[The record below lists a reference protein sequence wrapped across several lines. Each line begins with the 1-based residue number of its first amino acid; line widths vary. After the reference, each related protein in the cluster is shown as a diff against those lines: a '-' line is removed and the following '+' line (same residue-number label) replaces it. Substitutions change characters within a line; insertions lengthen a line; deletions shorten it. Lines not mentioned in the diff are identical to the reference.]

1 LYETIYQ
8 GDKLSI
14 TNFNVLSNNKL
25 CYVNCSDLDC
35 LINILSKIN
44 QAYVLNK
51 LQIPFISIAAKHG
64 NVCGIGIDYH
74 SKKISLTKA
83 LWGNPQAIWG
93 GELIINFKIN
103 LDIANDICA
112 SEERLKKF
120 KSEKWMLDL
129 VVSPEITEDSLEKIK
144 LRKNTK
150 ILVNKHLYKS
160 YLPKKSQKIY
170 KFLRNAIIEQTSP
183 NFIIK
188 FNELEVISKKRILPR
203 KNLDN
208 LIISWAASYSSFH
221 GGNEVALAK
230 NNMLLNCAGGP
241 STIEAAETAINRAK
255 KIHKK
260 IGNSVFCADAFLPFI
275 DVLQIL
281 KSNNIFIGVM
291 PSGGIRL
298 KEIKKY
304 MKKEN
309 MNIGLIQE
317 KFRGFYRH

>member
-1 LYETIYQ
+1 
-8 GDKLSI
+8 
-14 TNFNVLSNNKL
+14 
-25 CYVNCSDLDC
+25 
-35 LINILSKIN
+35 
-44 QAYVLNK
+44 
-51 LQIPFISIAAKHG
+51 
-64 NVCGIGIDYH
+64 
-74 SKKISLTKA
+74 
-83 LWGNPQAIWG
+83 
-93 GELIINFKIN
+93 
-103 LDIANDICA
+103 
-112 SEERLKKF
+112 
-120 KSEKWMLDL
+120 MLDL

-260 IGNSVFCADAFLPFI
+260 IGNSVFCADAFFI
-275 DVLQIL
+275 FLCINVLV
-281 KSNNIFIGVM
+281 FD
-291 PSGGIRL
+291 
-298 KEIKKY
+298 
-304 MKKEN
+304 
-309 MNIGLIQE
+309 
-317 KFRGFYRH
+317 F